1 MVQQIIISKLNSYI
15 SSWEDRIFLLL
26 VLLYLLPIWSIQF
39 FPSQDGP
46 SHVYNALIVKEY
58 FNTNEY
64 PLFHKYYDLNAKP
77 MPNWFGHATMAIL
90 MFIVNPLIAEKLLLS
105 GYVLLFLL
113 SGRYL
118 LINVDSTKKWL
129 ALAFFPFVYNY
140 LLNMGFYN
148 FSYSVGFF
156 LLAVGYWWK
165 HHQNLRLK
173 HAAILNLIMVCC
185 YFSHMVSTVIA
196 LLSIAVLW
204 LVTIRL
210 NTIKKH
216 LLQIP
221 MLLPSCIFPLWFVV
235 SHGTTSHGSHW
246 PSKRLFNYFTT
257 LEVFYSFDNF
267 QLYIGKILVF
277 YFLVS
282 LLISIFT
289 NKLRWAERFRKP
301 HLQKEDGFLL
311 LSITC
316 LILYITVPDGMS
328 GGGFITHRLSLY
340 PYLILLPW
348 LYGTLKQ
355 PIKWLSTTVLVVL
368 ALVNLVYL
376 MRWYPM
382 LDKDMKEFRS
392 GVEAVEPNKTIMPL
406 IFNNHGH
413 CDRIGMFLHAIGY
426 YCAYTKGVEWDN
438 YEATTNYFP
447 IMYKPALNSIR
458 PNTGI
463 IEGHPQDMDIA
474 ANINLVDYICAWAM
488 PLNSAIQQRIEEHYK
503 LVFEKGRTRIYRRL
517 KKTPNQT
524 KD

>member
-1 MVQQIIISKLNSYI
+1 MMQHIIISKLNSYI

-246 PSKRLFNYFTT
+246 PSKRLFNYFTA

-282 LLISIFT
+282 LLVSIFT
-289 NKLRWAERFRKP
+289 NKLRWAERFRKL
-301 HLQKEDGFLL
+301 HLQREDGFLL
-311 LSITC
+311 LGIIC

-340 PYLILLPW
+340 PYLIVLPW

-406 IFNNHGH
+406 IFNNHGR

-458 PNTGI
+458 PNTGV

-474 ANINLVDYICAWAM
+474 ANVNLVDYICAWAM

-503 LVFEKGRTRIYRRL
+503 LVFEEGRTRIYRRL

>member
-118 LINVDSTKKWL
+118 LINVDPTKKWL

-246 PSKRLFNYFTT
+246 PSKRLFNYFTA

-406 IFNNHGH
+406 IFNNHGR

-458 PNTGI
+458 PNTGV

-474 ANINLVDYICAWAM
+474 ANVNLVDYICAWEM

-503 LVFEKGRTRIYRRL
+503 LVFEEGRTRIYRRL

>member
-246 PSKRLFNYFTT
+246 PSKRLFNYFTA

-474 ANINLVDYICAWAM
+474 ANVNLVDYICAWEM

>member
-1 MVQQIIISKLNSYI
+1 MVQQIIISKLNSCI

-246 PSKRLFNYFTT
+246 PSKRLFNYFTA

-282 LLISIFT
+282 LLVSIFT

-458 PNTGI
+458 PNTGV

-474 ANINLVDYICAWAM
+474 ANVNLVDYICAWEM

>member
-1 MVQQIIISKLNSYI
+1 MMQHIIISKLNSYI

-282 LLISIFT
+282 LLVSIFT
-289 NKLRWAERFRKP
+289 NKLRWAERFRKL
-301 HLQKEDGFLL
+301 HLQREDGFLL
-311 LSITC
+311 LGIIC

-340 PYLILLPW
+340 PYLIVLPW

-406 IFNNHGH
+406 IFNNHGR

-458 PNTGI
+458 PNTGV

-474 ANINLVDYICAWAM
+474 ANVNLVDYICAWAM

-503 LVFEKGRTRIYRRL
+503 LVFEEGRTRIYRRL

>member
-282 LLISIFT
+282 LLVSIFT
-289 NKLRWAERFRKP
+289 NKLRWAERFRKL
-301 HLQKEDGFLL
+301 HLQREDGFLL
-311 LSITC
+311 LGIIC

-458 PNTGI
+458 PNTGV

-474 ANINLVDYICAWAM
+474 ANVNLVDYICAWAM

-503 LVFEKGRTRIYRRL
+503 LVFEEGRTRIYRRL

>member
-1 MVQQIIISKLNSYI
+1 MMQHIIISKLNSYI

-246 PSKRLFNYFTT
+246 PSKRLFNYFTA

-282 LLISIFT
+282 LLVSIFT

-474 ANINLVDYICAWAM
+474 ANVNLVDYICAWAM

>member
-246 PSKRLFNYFTT
+246 PSKRLFNYFTA

-282 LLISIFT
+282 LLVSIFT

-340 PYLILLPW
+340 PYLIVLPW

-458 PNTGI
+458 PNTGV

-474 ANINLVDYICAWAM
+474 ANVNLVDYICAWAM

-503 LVFEKGRTRIYRRL
+503 LVFEEGRTRIYRRL

>member
-1 MVQQIIISKLNSYI
+1 MMQHIIISKLNSYI

-173 HAAILNLIMVCC
+173 HATILNLIMVCC

-246 PSKRLFNYFTT
+246 PSKRLFNYFTA

-282 LLISIFT
+282 LLVSIFT
-289 NKLRWAERFRKP
+289 NKLRWAERFRKL
-301 HLQKEDGFLL
+301 HLQREDGFLL
-311 LSITC
+311 LGIAC

-474 ANINLVDYICAWAM
+474 ANVNLVDYICAWEM

>member
-1 MVQQIIISKLNSYI
+1 MMQQIIISKLNSYI

-246 PSKRLFNYFTT
+246 PSKRLFNYFTA

-282 LLISIFT
+282 LLVSIFT

-458 PNTGI
+458 PNTGV

-474 ANINLVDYICAWAM
+474 ANVNLVDYICAWAM

>member
-246 PSKRLFNYFTT
+246 PSKRLFNYFTA

-474 ANINLVDYICAWAM
+474 ANVNLVDYICAWAM

-517 KKTPNQT
+517 NKTPNQT

>member
-1 MVQQIIISKLNSYI
+1 M

-246 PSKRLFNYFTT
+246 PSKRLFNYFTA

-282 LLISIFT
+282 LLVSIFT
-289 NKLRWAERFRKP
+289 NKLRWAERFRKL
-301 HLQKEDGFLL
+301 HLQREDGFLL
-311 LSITC
+311 LGIIC

-340 PYLILLPW
+340 PYLIVLPW

-458 PNTGI
+458 PNTGV

-474 ANINLVDYICAWAM
+474 ANVNLVDYICAWAM

>member
-474 ANINLVDYICAWAM
+474 ANVNLVDYICAWAM

>member
-246 PSKRLFNYFTT
+246 PSKRLFNYFTA

-458 PNTGI
+458 PNTGV

-474 ANINLVDYICAWAM
+474 ANVNLVDYICAWEM

>member
-1 MVQQIIISKLNSYI
+1 MMQHIIISKLNSYI

-246 PSKRLFNYFTT
+246 PSKRLFNYFTA

-474 ANINLVDYICAWAM
+474 ANVNLVDYICAWAM

>member
-246 PSKRLFNYFTT
+246 PSKRLFNYFTA

-474 ANINLVDYICAWAM
+474 ANVNLVDYICAWAM

>member
-246 PSKRLFNYFTT
+246 PSKRLFNYFTA

-282 LLISIFT
+282 LLVSIFT

-458 PNTGI
+458 PNTGV

-474 ANINLVDYICAWAM
+474 ANVNLVDYICAWAM

>member
-246 PSKRLFNYFTT
+246 PSKRLFNYFTA

-282 LLISIFT
+282 LLVSIFT

-474 ANINLVDYICAWAM
+474 ANVNLVDYICAWAM

>member
-1 MVQQIIISKLNSYI
+1 MMQHIIISKLNSYI

-64 PLFHKYYDLNAKP
+64 PLFQKYYDLNAKP
-77 MPNWFGHATMAIL
+77 MPNWFGHAIMAML
-90 MFIVNPLIAEKLLLS
+90 MFIVNPLIAEKVLLS

-118 LINVDSTKKWL
+118 LINVDPTKKWL

-246 PSKRLFNYFTT
+246 PSKRLFNYFTA

-282 LLISIFT
+282 LLVSIFT
-289 NKLRWAERFRKP
+289 NKLRWAERFRKL
-301 HLQKEDGFLL
+301 HLQREDGFLL
-311 LSITC
+311 LGITC

-340 PYLILLPW
+340 PYLIVLPW

-406 IFNNHGH
+406 IFNNHGR

-458 PNTGI
+458 PNTGV

-474 ANINLVDYICAWAM
+474 ANVNLVDYICAWAM

-503 LVFEKGRTRIYRRL
+503 LVFEEGRTRIYRRL